1 MPRGK
6 KFDAA
11 EKHFLK
17 QKEVLDRTIRDL
29 RQQLQAMTK
38 DRDHFARRSQQLAE
52 EVELLKRRNDELQ
65 KLHGLS
71 DSDVKE
77 LLKKAESVNA
87 VTGILRATSGLKPY

>member
-1 MPRGK
+1 
-6 KFDAA
+6 
-11 EKHFLK
+11 
-17 QKEVLDRTIRDL
+17 
-29 RQQLQAMTK
+29 MTK